1 MTYPKHIVAAM
12 GIVRNN
18 AAQILLIKSPR
29 RGWEPPGGI
38 VEEGEDLITGLRR
51 EIMEETGAEAEI
63 GRLVAIYS
71 NVADPPKLMLTFE
84 ATYLRGNLRPSD
96 ESPELGWFSAEQ
108 ALEMVTH
115 PAQRQKLQDALEADR
130 LIYRVYQH
138 PPYTLL
144 HSAKI

>member
-12 GIVRNN
+12 GIVRNQ
-18 AAQILLIKSPR
+18 AGQLLLIKTPR

-38 VEEGEDLITGLRR
+38 IEEAEDLLSGLRR
-51 EIMEETGAEAEI
+51 EIMEETGTEAEI

-84 ATYLRGNLRPSD
+84 ATYLRGRLRPSD
-96 ESPELGWFSAEQ
+96 ESPELGWFTTEQ

-115 PAQRQKLQDALEADR
+115 PAQRQKLQDALAADA
-130 LIYRVYQH
+130 LTYRVYQH
-138 PPYTLL
+138 PPYRLL
-144 HSAKI
+144 ASSKI